1 MDQPLANADDATLKL
16 QRTNEQAANGRQ
28 REGEDILPSVTS
40 NSVEE
45 MEKTP
50 SVGGKLSAVDLD
62 RKRNIN

>member
-28 REGEDILPSVTS
+28 REGEDILPGVTI

-45 MEKTP
+45 MK
-50 SVGGKLSAVDLD
+50 KLHLWEE
-62 RKRNIN
+62 N